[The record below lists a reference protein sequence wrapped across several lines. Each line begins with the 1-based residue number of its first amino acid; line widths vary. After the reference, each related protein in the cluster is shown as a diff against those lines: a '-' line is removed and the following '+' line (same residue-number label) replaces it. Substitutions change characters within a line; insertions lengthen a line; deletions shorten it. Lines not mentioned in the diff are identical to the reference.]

1 MKNPR
6 ELLKDQSVTGTLVV
20 LTGAFE
26 GISSTHLAK
35 IKNQVLE
42 AGDFFDELWNIY
54 SQLRVDSLFHFGR
67 SQSKGEIIDKELYL
81 LITGQAG
88 FSGDIDQKLIRLML
102 ETFDSEKQDIVVVGR
117 HGASQLAERD
127 IKIVKY
133 FKLPTRDQNINVTP
147 LVDIVQKYRSTTLF
161 YEKYTSLTSQTVE
174 SMQLSS
180 AVQAQGSRSQGKGKD
195 KDEVIS
201 EVNYIFEP
209 SVYAVV
215 DHLESTMLH
224 ITISQLILDSKLAQY
239 ASRFKAMTAAHLGA
253 EDTEKTNYTRYRQ
266 ALRSLNDERSRE
278 TINSFH
284 ISMGDSQ

>member
-102 ETFDSEKQDIVVVGR
+102 ETFDSEK
-117 HGASQLAERD
+117 RD